1 MSKREFFRIAFTQF
15 FIIATLI
22 NVVIFALGMI
32 FRPEDRFGYDAF
44 LTPLLYAACSMVPV
58 LLTYSN
64 RELTVKQMM
73 IRQVLKLLAIEVI
86 MIGIGISGS
95 KDLIKEPLLIVSFAF
110 SVFFVFVLVM
120 VISWVLDLGQAKQ
133 MNMDLDN
140 YKKRILE

>member
-1 MSKREFFRIAFTQF
+1 MH
-15 FIIATLI
+15 
-22 NVVIFALGMI
+22 
-32 FRPEDRFGYDAF
+32 
-44 LTPLLYAACSMVPV
+44 
-58 LLTYSN
+58 
-64 RELTVKQMM
+64 LTVNY
-73 IRQVLKLLAIEVI
+73 IVI
-86 MIGIGISGS
+86 